1 MVIDYVKIS
10 VKAGDGGNGAVSFRR
25 EKYVAAGGPDGGDGG
40 KGGDVYFKV
49 DSNTSTLLDFKYK
62 KKFKAED
69 GKRGEGARKAGKS
82 GQNLYISVPKGTI
95 IKDIDKNVIVADLS
109 KDGQEFLIAKGGKG
123 GRGNAQFATPTR
135 QVPNFAE
142 QGKKGAEKNLE
153 LELKMLAD
161 VGLVGFPNV
170 GKSTLISIV
179 SSAKPKIANY
189 HFTTLDPSLGV
200 VRPKTG
206 EPFVMADIPGIIEG
220 ASDGVGL
227 GIRFLK
233 HVERTRLLLH
243 VLDAA
248 GTEGRN
254 PVDDFNKINKELKS
268 YSKILADKEQIVVA
282 NKMDVAN
289 DKKLIEEIED
299 MCKKNNLKLFKI
311 SAATREGIDD
321 LIEYIAQKLKDIP
334 KEDIVEVDEMYE
346 VEDEIVDQEWNIEV
360 QTRKDGKYYIVYG
373 APIER
378 LMSKVNIFDVESR
391 QYMQKILNQIGVMDK
406 LREMGIKPGDFIEI
420 EEYQLEYS
428 E

>member
-69 GKRGEGARKAGKS
+69 GKRGEGARKVGKS

-200 VRPKTG
+200 VKPKTG

-243 VLDAA
+243 ILDAA

-334 KEDIVEVDEMYE
+334 KEDIVEVDEMYG

>member
-25 EKYVAAGGPDGGDGG
+25 EKYIAAGGPDGGDGG

-123 GRGNAQFATPTR
+123 GRGNAQFATSTR

-142 QGKKGAEKNLE
+142 QGKKGVEKSLE

-200 VRPKTG
+200 VKPKTG

-321 LIEYIAQKLKDIP
+321 LIEYVAQKLKDIP
-334 KEDIVEVDEMYE
+334 KEDIVEVDEMYG

>member
-10 VKAGDGGNGAVSFRR
+10 VKAGDGGDGAVSFRR
-25 EKYVAAGGPDGGDGG
+25 EKYIAAGGPDGGDGG

-69 GKRGEGARKAGKS
+69 GKRGEGSRKIGKS

-95 IKDIDKNVIVADLS
+95 IKDVDKNVIVADLS
-109 KDGQEFLIAKGGKG
+109 EDGQEFLIAKGGKG

-289 DKKLIEEIED
+289 DKKIIEEIED

-334 KEDIVEVDEMYE
+334 KEDIVEVDEMYG

>member
-10 VKAGDGGNGAVSFRR
+10 VKAGDGGDGAVSFRR
-25 EKYVAAGGPDGGDGG
+25 EKYIAAGGPDGGDGG

-69 GKRGEGARKAGKS
+69 GKRGEGSRKIGKS

-95 IKDIDKNVIVADLS
+95 IKDVDKNVIVADLS
-109 KDGQEFLIAKGGKG
+109 EDGQEFLIAKGGKG

-334 KEDIVEVDEMYE
+334 KEDIVEVDEMYG

>member
-10 VKAGDGGNGAVSFRR
+10 VKAGDGGDGAVSFRR
-25 EKYVAAGGPDGGDGG
+25 EKYIAAGGPDGGDGG

-200 VRPKTG
+200 VKPKTG

-334 KEDIVEVDEMYE
+334 KEDIVEVDEMYG

>member
-95 IKDIDKNVIVADLS
+95 IKDIDKNVVVADLS

-200 VRPKTG
+200 VKPKTG

-334 KEDIVEVDEMYE
+334 KEDIVEVDEMYG